1 MEITKEISDCPI
13 ALGVNETCGKTLSSA
28 KGQATVCL
36 TLSVGFV

>member
-28 KGQATVCL
+28 KGQATVFL